1 MKIAVTGA
9 NGHVGAN
16 LCRRLISEGHQV
28 KALVHTRSEA
38 LKGLDVGLIQGS
50 VSDLDSL
57 RKLCKDTE
65 IVFHLAALISIDG
78 QKDKLLKVNVEGT
91 HNLVKVIKENGVKRL
106 IHFSSIHSLDHR
118 PFNEPMDE
126 TRPLINGGPMW
137 YEITKSRAEQ
147 FIIDESAKGLD
158 AVIINPT
165 AIVGPND
172 FKPSLVGT
180 VLIRLYNNSLPAL
193 VPGGYNWVDVRDVVS
208 GAVAAMAKGQTGER
222 YILGGRWVSVRDLAL
237 IVEKV
242 TGRKTVRMMLPTVIA
257 KIGVPFI
264 KVYAGLAKQEP
275 LYTFESLRALRE
287 VNTMISCAKAKVEL
301 GYHSRDFEET
311 VRDTLD
317 WFKAHDYIR

>member
-16 LCRRLISEGHQV
+16 LCRRLIAEGHHV
-28 KALVHTRSEA
+28 KALVHSSSEA
-38 LKGLDVGLIQGS
+38 IKGLDLELIDGS
-50 VSDLDSL
+50 VGDLDSL
-57 RKLCKDTE
+57 RKLCKNTE
-65 IVFHLAALISIDG
+65 VVFHLAALISIDG

-91 HNLVKVIKENGVKRL
+91 HNLVQVIKENGVKRL

-137 YEITKSRAEQ
+137 YEITKSWAEQ
-147 FIIDESAKGLD
+147 FIINESSNGLD

-180 VLIRLYNNSLPAL
+180 VLIRLYNHSLPAL
-193 VPGGYNWVDVRDVVS
+193 VPGGYNWVDVRDVVE
-208 GAVAAMAKGQTGER
+208 GAMAVMEKGRTGER
-222 YILGGRWVSVRDLAL
+222 YILGGKWVSVKDLAL
-237 IVEKV
+237 TVEKV
-242 TGRKTVRMMLPTVIA
+242 TGRKTVRMILPTALA

-264 KVYAGLAKQEP
+264 KVYAGLIKQEP
-275 LYTFESLRALRE
+275 LYTFESLRALNE
-287 VNTMISCAKAKVEL
+287 VNTMITCKKAEVEL
-301 GYHSRDFEET
+301 GYHSRDFEDT
-311 VRDTLD
+311 VRDTLE
-317 WFKAHDYIR
+317 WFRIHGYIR